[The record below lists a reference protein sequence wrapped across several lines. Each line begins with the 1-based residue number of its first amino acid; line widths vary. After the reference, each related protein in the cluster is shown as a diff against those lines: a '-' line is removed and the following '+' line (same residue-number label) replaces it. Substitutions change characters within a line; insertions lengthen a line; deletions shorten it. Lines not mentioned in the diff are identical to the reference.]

1 MTICGSLLCALS
13 LFATSFAK
21 SISHVFLSYGLLFGL
36 GAACVRTCTFLVA
49 AKHFN
54 RRRSMATGLVSSGTG
69 LGIFTFGPI
78 AQELLGVLGLQN
90 TYLVLAGFALFVCV
104 LAVSFPSTT
113 EDTEEKYDKC
123 INKHVHKDQGAYSE
137 KKLKT
142 CFQRR
147 KIFDCSPWRTP
158 TFGVV
163 TIGYAAVCLGDYV
176 PLIHLVS
183 KVLLSCF

>member
-1 MTICGSLLCALS
+1 MQPHLPSQSVTCSC
-13 LFATSFAK
+13 
-21 SISHVFLSYGLLFGL
+21 
-36 GAACVRTCTFLVA
+36 RTA
-49 AKHFN
+49 Y
-54 RRRSMATGLVSSGTG
+54 SSV
-69 LGIFTFGPI
+69 LARPGIFAFGPI

-90 TYLVLAGFALFVCV
+90 TYHVLAGFALFVCV

-142 CFQRR
+142 CFQRW

-158 TFGVV
+158 TFGIV

-183 KVLLSCF
+183 TELLFSF